1 MFASDFGRLPLFV
14 VDLQWPSDKAD
25 LVVALDLTS
34 WRVVAGLG
42 EWTSR
47 FVRELVVLD
56 SSRAVNGRPEFCE
69 LKPWIFHDAHAPN
82 FA

>member
-1 MFASDFGRLPLFV
+1 MFASDFGRLPLFE

-42 EWTSR
+42 RGQAGLLLS
-47 FVRELVVLD
+47 
-56 SSRAVNGRPEFCE
+56 
-69 LKPWIFHDAHAPN
+69 
-82 FA
+82 